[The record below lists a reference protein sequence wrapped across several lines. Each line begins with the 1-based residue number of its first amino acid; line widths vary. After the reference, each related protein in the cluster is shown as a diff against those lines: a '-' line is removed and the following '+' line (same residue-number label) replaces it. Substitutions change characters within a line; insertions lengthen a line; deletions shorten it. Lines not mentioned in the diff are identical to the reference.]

1 MGALNNQVALVT
13 GAGSGIGEAIAL
25 VYAREGAKVVVS
37 DLNEQGGNDVVATI
51 KKNGGDA
58 IFIKSD
64 AGNAEQWDS
73 LIKQIKS
80 HYGKLDIACN
90 NAGIGGKPAPVGEYD
105 IAEWEKVIGVNLN
118 GVFYGMRSE
127 IQAMLENGG
136 GVIVNIASILGAV
149 GFAQSSA
156 YVAAKHG
163 VVGLT
168 QNAAIEYAQQNIRV
182 NAVGPAFIH
191 TPLLGKNMSQE
202 AIDQLAALHPI
213 GRLGKPEE
221 VAELVLFLSSPA
233 ASFVTGSYYPVDGG
247 YLAR

>member
-1 MGALNNQVALVT
+1 
-13 GAGSGIGEAIAL
+13 
-25 VYAREGAKVVVS
+25 
-37 DLNEQGGNDVVATI
+37 
-51 KKNGGDA
+51 
-58 IFIKSD
+58 
-64 AGNAEQWDS
+64 
-73 LIKQIKS
+73 
-80 HYGKLDIACN
+80 
-90 NAGIGGKPAPVGEYD
+90 
-105 IAEWEKVIGVNLN
+105 
-118 GVFYGMRSE
+118 MRSQ

-163 VVGLT
+163 VLGLT
-168 QNAAIEYAQQNIRV
+168 QTAAIEYALQNIRV
-182 NAVGPAFIH
+182 NAVGPAFIN
-191 TPLLGKNMSQE
+191 TPLLEKNLPRE
-202 AIDQLAALHPI
+202 AIDQLAALHPA